1 MYALTHQHFQQWMEA
16 YGKASAEND
25 PRASA
30 NLFAENAAYYET
42 PFAEPMIGR
51 EAIHEYWKKGAQD
64 LKDNESTFE
73 ILSVK
78 DNLGIARWQSQF
90 TVIESG
96 KRFALDCLFVVE
108 FAEEGLCQTFRE
120 WWHIQKDEYRKI
132 HFANTAQDK
141 SCGTDENQNEHP
153 GIQQR

>member
-1 MYALTHQHFQQWMEA
+1 MQTLTYEHFRRWLTI

-51 EAIHEYWKKGAQD
+51 DAIFEYWNKGAQE
-64 LKDNESTFE
+64 LKDKESTFE
-73 ILSVK
+73 ILSVQ
-78 DNLGIARWQSQF
+78 DNLGIARWQSKF

-96 KRFALDCLFVVE
+96 KRFALDCLFVIE
-108 FAEEGLCQTFRE
+108 FDDDGLCHTFRE
-120 WWHIQKDEYRKI
+120 WWHIQEI
-132 HFANTAQDK
+132 
-141 SCGTDENQNEHP
+141 
-153 GIQQR
+153 